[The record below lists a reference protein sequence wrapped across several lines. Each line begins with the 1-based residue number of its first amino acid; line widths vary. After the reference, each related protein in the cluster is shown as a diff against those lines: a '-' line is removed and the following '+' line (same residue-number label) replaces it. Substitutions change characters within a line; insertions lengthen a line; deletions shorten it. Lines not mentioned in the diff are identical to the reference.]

1 LRKHKNIAKT
11 QKQVAA
17 HVLTSHTKIN
27 MAHGL
32 MGIRRSKMRKVTRE
46 SIDALYAF
54 RKYKSGNTKVVV
66 VDGCRAVLSL
76 HGTPLVKLTLGIG
89 WQDTEIT
96 TGGYNTSTT
105 KERLNGVPGVHVY
118 HSKHQLYLNG
128 KEWDGEWVAVEDWSE

>member
-1 LRKHKNIAKT
+1 
-11 QKQVAA
+11 
-17 HVLTSHTKIN
+17 
-27 MAHGL
+27 
-32 MGIRRSKMRKVTRE
+32 MRKVTRE

-54 RKYKSGNTKVVV
+54 RKYKSGNTRVYLE
-66 VDGCRAVLSL
+66 GNQCVLAL
-76 HGTPLVKLTLGIG
+76 HGTPLVKRDKSST
-89 WQDTEIT
+89 WIT